1 MQHSGNFNRPTQFK
15 HEHNAVMQSSSVAA
29 SLHESCY
36 NCDLSADRHCQ
47 SVWQEQDSAWRV
59 AVAILIWTTGHG
71 FLLTSWLSLL
81 FLHSF
86 SLFISIFVSP
96 FRLLFLYA
104 FFLLTFLSFSFSHCL
119 ILCSVIIFYFS
130 QYFLLGFLFLLNYSC
145 FFSFHF
151 FHCCFPFLFPSLISL
166 IVSVLSSSFILSFP
180 SGLIFLSDS
189 FSFLYL
195 TPFTFYY
202 PSRTFLFLLSSYSF
216 HYVP

>member
-1 MQHSGNFNRPTQFK
+1 MR
-15 HEHNAVMQSSSVAA
+15 AA
-29 SLHESCY
+29 TTATSLLTDTVSP
-36 NCDLSADRHCQ
+36 CDRNKT
-47 SVWQEQDSAWRV
+47 VRGEWQQATV
-59 AVAILIWTTGHG
+59 
-71 FLLTSWLSLL
+71 FLLTSWLSIL

-86 SLFISIFVSP
+86 SLFISIFISS

-104 FFLLTFLSFSFSHCL
+104 FFLLIFLSFSFSHCL

-130 QYFLLGFLFLLNYSC
+130 QYFLLCFLFLLNYSC

-166 IVSVLSSSFILSFP
+166 LVSVLSSSFILSFP
-180 SGLIFLSDS
+180 SYLIFLSDS

-195 TPFTFYY
+195 TPFTFSY

-216 HYVP
+216 HHVP